1 MRHGTPLEST
11 TPATSSRGAPC
22 RDAAASATVERE
34 DVIPSTILDIDTHDV
49 SNDRAIDHHL
59 PELRHVQYRQ
69 TPASFFTTAQAVERF
84 CAQSPAIAAYF
95 VPLETF
101 HVRQF
106 RKRSKRMVVARRQST
121 LQGTLDWHWGCGP
134 ARHSRESNGALT
146 GASGEYLTGQP
157 FVQCITMPATAPMNN
172 KMQAVDWMKKPGKRF
187 STALL

>member
-1 MRHGTPLEST
+1 MTFQMIAR
-11 TPATSSRGAPC
+11 
-22 RDAAASATVERE
+22 
-34 DVIPSTILDIDTHDV
+34 STITCPNCGTSKIETMPTH
-49 SNDRAIDHHL
+49 AC
-59 PELRHVQYRQ
+59 Q
-69 TPASFFTTAQAVERF
+69 FFTTAQAVERF

-172 KMQAVDWMKKPGKRF
+172 KMQAVDWMTPSRTPGESWSNQAEDR
-187 STALL
+187 SDTAVESIMARSCTAASSNSRGRDD